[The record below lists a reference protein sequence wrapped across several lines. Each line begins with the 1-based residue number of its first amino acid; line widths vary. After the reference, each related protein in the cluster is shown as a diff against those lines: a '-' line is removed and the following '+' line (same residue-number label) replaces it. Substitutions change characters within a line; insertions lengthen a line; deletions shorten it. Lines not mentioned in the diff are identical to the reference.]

1 MKLIKNTKYYL
12 MSMILLLFIGCPDKS
27 ANIVELKHY
36 PLDSTDGLIT
46 QSDVKADP
54 QISSDQKGSV
64 RITVT
69 QTKTVQLYEIRD
81 IDIEDARLIYQAKLR
96 TESVTGKAYIEMWCH
111 FPDRGEF
118 FSRALH
124 SPLSGTNDWS
134 SQETPFFL
142 KKGEKPD
149 YIKLN
154 IVIEGKGTVWIDD
167 IRLLKAPL

>member
-12 MSMILLLFIGCPDKS
+12 MGMIFLMFIGCTDKS
-27 ANIVELKHY
+27 ANLIELKHY
-36 PLDSTDGLIT
+36 PLDSTDGLIA
-46 QSDVKADP
+46 QSDVQTDP
-54 QISSDQKGSV
+54 QISSDHKGSV
-64 RITVT
+64 RITVS

-96 TESVTGKAYIEMWCH
+96 TENVTGKAYIEMWCH
-111 FPDRGEF
+111 FPGRGEF

-149 YIKLN
+149 YIKMN